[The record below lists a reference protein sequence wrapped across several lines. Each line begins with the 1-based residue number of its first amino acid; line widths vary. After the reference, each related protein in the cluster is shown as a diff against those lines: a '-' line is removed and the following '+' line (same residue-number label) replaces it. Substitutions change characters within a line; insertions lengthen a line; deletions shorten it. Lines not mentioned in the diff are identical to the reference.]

1 MWRIKRDCLNERKQI
16 VGDGKFIIQLY
27 VVDTKEIMELGKPH
41 LASLNKLIGLGNDHQ
56 WM

>member
-1 MWRIKRDCLNERKQI
+1 MWRIKHDCLNERNQI
-16 VGDGKFIIQLY
+16 VGDGKFIIELY
-27 VVDTKEIMELGKPH
+27 IVDTKEIMELGKPH